1 MKYLNTK
8 VITSYI
14 VFFIMLGI
22 GYVILN
28 YQIWSPTQHPVT
40 YHINSDAQ
48 SESDMLSI
56 RMEASKSWDDTY
68 DTGEKCVGAQ
78 YDGFIINNSDKNFYN
93 WTLDIQL
100 PEAAKI
106 DSSWNGTYVNEHSYI
121 TMSPI
126 DDILTIEPGETASFG
141 FVLHSDSLLTI
152 QEFTIIGYQ
161 HIPLIQ
167 YPLFWVLIIATVFWC
182 IAFICYLSFGIR
194 IYRLQKQR
202 QNDEAIILQSMQTFA
217 NLIDAK
223 DPYTRGHST
232 RVAAYTRLL
241 CKEMKLDSQTTK
253 QFGYIALMHDCGK
266 IEIPDEILNKPGAL
280 LEEERNIIKSH
291 TVIGGNVLADFNAI
305 DGISDGAM
313 YHHERFDGKGY
324 PSGLKGEDIP
334 LCARIICVADSYDA
348 MNSDRIYR
356 NRLSKSDILKE
367 LRLNSGTQ
375 FDPQIVAHMIFLIEI
390 GKA

>member
-1 MKYLNTK
+1 MKYLNQKT
-8 VITSYI
+8 ITGYI
-14 VFFIMLGI
+14 VAFILLGI
-22 GYVILN
+22 GFVILN
-28 YQIWSPTQHPVT
+28 YQIWAPTQHALT
-40 YHINSDAQ
+40 YSVHNTNASADSDITIK
-48 SESDMLSI
+48 MTP
-56 RMEASKSWDDTY
+56 SKSWDDTY
-68 DTGEKCVGAQ
+68 DTGGHCVGAQ
-78 YDGFIINNSDKNFYN
+78 YDGYITNLSNATFYQWN
-93 WTLDIQL
+93 LVIEL
-100 PEAAKI
+100 PQKAKI
-106 DSSWNGTYVNEHSYI
+106 DSSWNGTYDNQHTYI
-121 TMSPI
+121 TMFPI
-126 DDILTIEPGETASFG
+126 EAISEIAPNETVSFG
-141 FVLHSDSLLTI
+141 FVLHSDALMEIDHFEIT
-152 QEFTIIGYQ
+152 GYRQ
-161 HIPLIQ
+161 INITS
-167 YPLFWVLIIATVFWC
+167 YPLFWILIICAGIWF
-182 IAFICYLSFGIR
+182 ISIICYLLFGIR
-194 IYRLQKQR
+194 IYNLQR
-202 QNDEAIILQSMQTFA
+202 QRQMDENIILQSMQTFA

-266 IEIPDEILNKPGAL
+266 IGIPDEILNKPGAL

>member
-1 MKYLNTK
+1 
-8 VITSYI
+8 
-14 VFFIMLGI
+14 
-22 GYVILN
+22 
-28 YQIWSPTQHPVT
+28 
-40 YHINSDAQ
+40 
-48 SESDMLSI
+48 
-56 RMEASKSWDDTY
+56 
-68 DTGEKCVGAQ
+68 
-78 YDGFIINNSDKNFYN
+78 
-93 WTLDIQL
+93 
-100 PEAAKI
+100 
-106 DSSWNGTYVNEHSYI
+106 
-121 TMSPI
+121 
-126 DDILTIEPGETASFG
+126 
-141 FVLHSDSLLTI
+141 
-152 QEFTIIGYQ
+152 
-161 HIPLIQ
+161 
-167 YPLFWVLIIATVFWC
+167 
-182 IAFICYLSFGIR
+182 
-194 IYRLQKQR
+194 
-202 QNDEAIILQSMQTFA
+202 
-217 NLIDAK
+217 
-223 DPYTRGHST
+223 
-232 RVAAYTRLL
+232 
-241 CKEMKLDSQTTK
+241 MKLDSQTTK

-266 IEIPDEILNKPGAL
+266 IGIPDEILNKPGAL